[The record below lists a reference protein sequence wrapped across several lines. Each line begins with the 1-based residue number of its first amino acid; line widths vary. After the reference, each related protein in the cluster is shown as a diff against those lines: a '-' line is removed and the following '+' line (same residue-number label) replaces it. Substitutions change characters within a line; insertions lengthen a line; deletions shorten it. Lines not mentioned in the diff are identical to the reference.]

1 MRRFIF
7 LLVVLAGWTISGGP
21 PAVAEAVKHIG
32 TSGKWLAYQFNEKG
46 GRVCYLASAP
56 VRSEGKYTR
65 RGDIYVLVTHSRA
78 AKSRGVVSVVAGY
91 TFATDSE
98 VEVRIS
104 GRKFKMF
111 TQDDRAWTE
120 NGKADAKLVQAMKRG
135 MKMEVRGRSSRGTKT
150 RDIYSLKGFT
160 AGMRMIDK
168 ACAG

>member
-1 MRRFIF
+1 
-7 LLVVLAGWTISGGP
+7 
-21 PAVAEAVKHIG
+21 
-32 TSGKWLAYQFNEKG
+32 
-46 GRVCYLASAP
+46 
-56 VRSEGKYTR
+56 
-65 RGDIYVLVTHSRA
+65 
-78 AKSRGVVSVVAGY
+78 VVSVVAGY

>member
-21 PAVAEAVKHIG
+21 PAVAEAVKHMG

-104 GRKFKMF
+104 GRKIKMF

-120 NGKADAKLVQAMKRG
+120 NGKAAAKLVQAMKAGPDAPAGSR
-135 MKMEVRGRSSRGTKT
+135 MRAGR
-150 RDIYSLKGFT
+150 
-160 AGMRMIDK
+160 
-168 ACAG
+168 

>member
-21 PAVAEAVKHIG
+21 PAVAETVKHMG

-46 GRVCYLASAP
+46 GRVCYLASA
-56 VRSEGKYTR
+56 VRSEGKYPAR
-65 RGDIYVLVTHSRA
+65 RHLCPGDLPDGQI
-78 AKSRGVVSVVAGY
+78 RGVVSVAGY
-91 TFATDSE
+91 RATDSE

-111 TQDDRAWTE
+111 TQDDRWTE

-160 AGMRMIDK
+160 TGMRMIDK